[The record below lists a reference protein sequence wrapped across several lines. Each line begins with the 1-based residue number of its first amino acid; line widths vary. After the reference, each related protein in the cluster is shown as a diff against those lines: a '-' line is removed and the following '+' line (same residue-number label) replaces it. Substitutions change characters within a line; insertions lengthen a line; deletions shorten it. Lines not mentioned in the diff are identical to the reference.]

1 MQRQNGSLLEG
12 CSTLD
17 DSDIE
22 IACLLGLAPL
32 EAPPFPQG
40 GLFHRLSM
48 GMSEAAANI
57 ATVFVA
63 VAVVVGLLITATA
76 MDWTQTAQLLCNTPT
91 MIIEGKQYHEH
102 KRMYSYTNTN
112 IHISIHYGKHVP
124 NQFCMLSCSKSILH
138 ALSTLKANQ
147 VCTLCPISWPCMLQ
161 LC

>member
-12 CSTLD
+12 CNMLD
-17 DSDIE
+17 DSDIDVTR
-22 IACLLGLAPL
+22 LLGLAPH
-32 EAPPFPQG
+32 EAPPFPRG

-63 VAVVVGLLITATA
+63 VAIVVGLLITATA

-91 MIIEGKQYHEH
+91 MIIEGKQYHER

-112 IHISIHYGKHVP
+112 IHISMANMFHVRIACFVHSES
-124 NQFCMLSCSKSILH
+124 QIGLH
-138 ALSTLKANQ
+138 AVPDKLAMHVAAVLG
-147 VCTLCPISWPCMLQ
+147 ISQ
-161 LC
+161 LRFI